1 MIDVLGPEKR
11 RRRTT
16 QEKIA
21 IVQQSFEPGMTV
33 SLVARQHGV
42 AASQLF
48 LWRKQYQE
56 GSLTAVAAGEQVVP
70 ASELAAA
77 MKQIKELQRLLGKK
91 TMENELLKEA
101 VEYGRGKKVDSARA
115 LIARG
120 WGVSLVSR
128 CLRVSR
134 AQLHVILRRTD
145 DWKDGRRS
153 RHSDDT
159 DVLLRIHHVI
169 GELPTYGYRRV
180 WALLRRQAELDGMPA
195 INAKRVY
202 RIMRQNALLLERK
215 TAVPPSKRA
224 HTGKVA
230 VKESNQRWCSDGF
243 EFRCD
248 NGEKLRV
255 TFALDCCD
263 REALHWAVTTG
274 GFDSET
280 VQDVMLG
287 AVERRFGNELPAS
300 PVEWLTDNG
309 SCYRANET
317 RQFAR
322 MLGLEPKNTAV
333 RSPESNGIAESFV
346 KTIKRDYISIMPKP
360 DGLTAAKNLAEA
372 FEHYNEWH
380 PHSALGYR
388 SPREYLW
395 QPASYF
401 SGASNT
407 RREVLLLWPQES
419 RSFLPLNLL
428 LP

>member
-1 MIDVLGPEKR
+1 MIVLILVFRLVIGEQMIDVLGPEKR

-128 CLRVSR
+128 CLRLSR

-145 DWKDGRRS
+145 DWMDGRRS
-153 RHSDDT
+153 RHTDDT

-215 TAVPPSKRA
+215 PAVPPSKRA
-224 HTGKVA
+224 HTGRVA

-243 EFRCD
+243 EFCCD
-248 NGEKLRV
+248 NGERLRV

-274 GFDSET
+274 GSNSET

-287 AVERRFGNELPAS
+287 AVERRFGNDRPSS

-388 SPREYLW
+388 SPREYLR
-395 QPASYF
+395 QRACNGLSD
-401 SGASNT
+401 N
-407 RREVLLLWPQES
+407 RCLEI
-419 RSFLPLNLL
+419 
-428 LP
+428 

>member
-11 RRRTT
+11 RRRSV

-70 ASELAAA
+70 ASELASA

-101 VEYGRGKKVDSARA
+101 VEYGRPKKVDSARA
-115 LIARG
+115 LVAGG
-120 WGVSLVSR
+120 WRISLVSR

-134 AQLHVILRRTD
+134 AQLHAMA
-145 DWKDGRRS
+145 RRS
-153 RHSDDT
+153 KGWQDHRCKRKPDDT
-159 DVLLRIHHVI
+159 EALARIHTVI
-169 GELPTYGYRRV
+169 GDLPTYGYRRV
-180 WALLRRQAELDGMPA
+180 WALLCRQSETDDMVVL
-195 INAKRVY
+195 NAKRVY

-215 TAVPPSKRA
+215 SAIPPSKRA

-230 VKESNQRWCSDGF
+230 VGESNQRWCSDGF

-263 REALHWAVTTG
+263 REALHWAASTG
-274 GFDSET
+274 GYDSET
-280 VQDVMLG
+280 VQNVMLG
-287 AVERRFGNELPAS
+287 AVERRFGKSLPAS

-309 SCYRANET
+309 SAYRSHQT

-322 MLGLEPKNTAV
+322 MVGLEPKHTAV
-333 RSPESNGIAESFV
+333 RSPESNGMAESFV
-346 KTIKRDYISIMPKP
+346 KTMKRDYISIMPKP
-360 DGLTAAKNLAEA
+360 DGLTAVKNLAEA

-388 SPREYLW
+388 SPREYLRRRT
-395 QPASYF
+395 
-401 SGASNT
+401 SNGLSDKKCM
-407 RREVLLLWPQES
+407 EI
-419 RSFLPLNLL
+419 
-428 LP
+428 

>member
-145 DWKDGRRS
+145 DWMDGRRS
-153 RHSDDT
+153 RHTDDT

-202 RIMRQNALLLERK
+202 RIMRQNALLLEQK
-215 TAVPPSKRA
+215 LAVPPSKRA
-224 HTGKVA
+224 HTGRVA

-274 GFDSET
+274 GFNSET

-322 MLGLEPKNTAV
+322 MLGLEPKNTAM

-388 SPREYLW
+388 SPREYLR
-395 QPASYF
+395 QRACNGLSD
-401 SGASNT
+401 N
-407 RREVLLLWPQES
+407 RCLEI
-419 RSFLPLNLL
+419 
-428 LP
+428 

>member
-1 MIDVLGPEKR
+1 M
-11 RRRTT
+11 
-16 QEKIA
+16 
-21 IVQQSFEPGMTV
+21 
-33 SLVARQHGV
+33 
-42 AASQLF
+42 
-48 LWRKQYQE
+48 
-56 GSLTAVAAGEQVVP
+56 
-70 ASELAAA
+70 
-77 MKQIKELQRLLGKK
+77 
-91 TMENELLKEA
+91 
-101 VEYGRGKKVDSARA
+101 DSARA
-115 LIARG
+115 LIAR
-120 WGVSLVSR
+120 GVSLVSR

-145 DWKDGRRS
+145 DWMDGRRS
-153 RHSDDT
+153 RHTDDT

-215 TAVPPSKRA
+215 PAVPPSKRA
-224 HTGKVA
+224 HTGRVA

-274 GFDSET
+274 GFNSET

-322 MLGLEPKNTAV
+322 MLGLEPKSTAV

-346 KTIKRDYISIMPKP
+346 KTIKRDYISVMPKP

-388 SPREYLW
+388 SPREYLR
-395 QPASYF
+395 QQ
-401 SGASNT
+401 ASNGLSDN
-407 RREVLLLWPQES
+407 RCLEI
-419 RSFLPLNLL
+419 
-428 LP
+428 

>member
-115 LIARG
+115 LIAQG

-145 DWKDGRRS
+145 DWMDGRRS
-153 RHSDDT
+153 RHTDDT

-215 TAVPPSKRA
+215 PAVSPSKRA
-224 HTGKVA
+224 HTGRVA

-274 GFDSET
+274 GFNSET

-322 MLGLEPKNTAV
+322 MLGLEPKSTAV

-346 KTIKRDYISIMPKP
+346 KTIKRDYISVMPKP

-388 SPREYLW
+388 SPREYLR
-395 QPASYF
+395 QQ
-401 SGASNT
+401 ASNGLSDN
-407 RREVLLLWPQES
+407 RCLEI
-419 RSFLPLNLL
+419 
-428 LP
+428 

>member
-21 IVQQSFEPGMTV
+21 IVQQGFEPGMTV

-195 INAKRVY
+195 INAKRIY

-215 TAVPPSKRA
+215 PAVPPSKRA
-224 HTGKVA
+224 HTGRVA

-274 GFDSET
+274 GFNSET

-346 KTIKRDYISIMPKP
+346 KTIKRDYISVMPKP

-388 SPREYLW
+388 SPREYLR
-395 QPASYF
+395 QQ
-401 SGASNT
+401 ASNGLSDN
-407 RREVLLLWPQES
+407 RCLEI
-419 RSFLPLNLL
+419 
-428 LP
+428 

>member
-153 RHSDDT
+153 RHTDDT

-215 TAVPPSKRA
+215 PAVPPSKRA
-224 HTGKVA
+224 HTGRVA

-243 EFRCD
+243 EFCCD
-248 NGEKLRV
+248 NGERLRV

-274 GFDSET
+274 GFNSET

-287 AVERRFGNELPAS
+287 AVERRFGNDLPSS

-346 KTIKRDYISIMPKP
+346 KTIKRDYISMMPKP

-388 SPREYLW
+388 SPREYLR
-395 QPASYF
+395 QRACNGLSD
-401 SGASNT
+401 N
-407 RREVLLLWPQES
+407 RCLEI
-419 RSFLPLNLL
+419 
-428 LP
+428 

>member
-21 IVQQSFEPGMTV
+21 IVQQSFKPGMTV

-101 VEYGRGKKVDSARA
+101 VEYGRAKKLDSARA

-388 SPREYLW
+388 
-395 QPASYF
+395 
-401 SGASNT
+401 
-407 RREVLLLWPQES
+407 
-419 RSFLPLNLL
+419 
-428 LP
+428 

>member
-1 MIDVLGPEKR
+1 MIVLILVFRLVIGEQMIDVLGPEKR

-153 RHSDDT
+153 RHSDDM

-202 RIMRQNALLLERK
+202 RIMCQNALLLERK

-248 NGEKLRV
+248 NGEKLQV

-263 REALHWAVTTG
+263 REALYWAVTTG

-346 KTIKRDYISIMPKP
+346 KTIKRDYISVMPKP

-388 SPREYLW
+388 SPREYLR
-395 QPASYF
+395 QQ
-401 SGASNT
+401 ASNGLSDN
-407 RREVLLLWPQES
+407 RCLEI
-419 RSFLPLNLL
+419 
-428 LP
+428 

>member
-1 MIDVLGPEKR
+1 LGPEKR

-120 WGVSLVSR
+120 WGVSFVSR

-134 AQLHVILRRTD
+134 AQLHVILRRAD

-153 RHSDDT
+153 RHTDDT
-159 DVLLRIHHVI
+159 DVLRRIHHVI

-180 WALLRRQAELDGMPA
+180 WALLRRQTELDGMPA
-195 INAKRVY
+195 INAKRIY

-224 HTGKVA
+224 HTGRVA

-274 GFDSET
+274 GFNSET
-280 VQDVMLG
+280 VQDVMPG

-322 MLGLEPKNTAV
+322 MLGLEPKSTAV

-346 KTIKRDYISIMPKP
+346 KTIKRDYISVIPKP

-388 SPREYLW
+388 SPREYLR
-395 QPASYF
+395 QRACNGLSD
-401 SGASNT
+401 N
-407 RREVLLLWPQES
+407 RCLEI
-419 RSFLPLNLL
+419 
-428 LP
+428 

>member
-274 GFDSET
+274 GFNSET

-322 MLGLEPKNTAV
+322 MLGLEPKSTAV

-388 SPREYLW
+388 SPREYLR
-395 QPASYF
+395 QQ
-401 SGASNT
+401 ASNGLSDN
-407 RREVLLLWPQES
+407 RCLEI
-419 RSFLPLNLL
+419 
-428 LP
+428 

>member
-145 DWKDGRRS
+145 DWMDGRRS
-153 RHSDDT
+153 RHTDDT

-195 INAKRVY
+195 INAKRIY

-215 TAVPPSKRA
+215 PAVPPSKRA
-224 HTGKVA
+224 HTGRVA

-274 GFDSET
+274 GFNSET

-388 SPREYLW
+388 SPREYLR
-395 QPASYF
+395 QQ
-401 SGASNT
+401 ASNGLSDN
-407 RREVLLLWPQES
+407 RCLEI
-419 RSFLPLNLL
+419 
-428 LP
+428 

>member
-215 TAVPPSKRA
+215 PAVPPSKRA
-224 HTGKVA
+224 HTGRVA

-243 EFRCD
+243 EFCCD
-248 NGEKLRV
+248 NGERLRV

-274 GFDSET
+274 GFNSET

-287 AVERRFGNELPAS
+287 AVERRFGNDLPSS

-388 SPREYLW
+388 SPREYLR
-395 QPASYF
+395 QR
-401 SGASNT
+401 ASNGLSDN
-407 RREVLLLWPQES
+407 RCLEI
-419 RSFLPLNLL
+419 
-428 LP
+428 

>member
-195 INAKRVY
+195 INAKRIY

-215 TAVPPSKRA
+215 PAVPPSKRA
-224 HTGKVA
+224 HTGRVA

-274 GFDSET
+274 GFNSET

-346 KTIKRDYISIMPKP
+346 KTIKRDYISAMPKP

-388 SPREYLW
+388 SPREYLR
-395 QPASYF
+395 QQ
-401 SGASNT
+401 ASNGLSDN
-407 RREVLLLWPQES
+407 RCLEI
-419 RSFLPLNLL
+419 
-428 LP
+428 

>member
-1 MIDVLGPEKR
+1 MIVLILVFRLVIGEQMIDVLGPEKR

-101 VEYGRGKKVDSARA
+101 VEYGPCKKVDSARA

-388 SPREYLW
+388 SPREYLR
-395 QPASYF
+395 QQ
-401 SGASNT
+401 ASNGLSDN
-407 RREVLLLWPQES
+407 RCLEI
-419 RSFLPLNLL
+419 
-428 LP
+428 

>member
-101 VEYGRGKKVDSARA
+101 VEYGRAKKLDSARA

-322 MLGLEPKNTAV
+322 ILGLEPKNTAV

-372 FEHYNEWH
+372 FEH
-380 PHSALGYR
+380 
-388 SPREYLW
+388 
-395 QPASYF
+395 
-401 SGASNT
+401 
-407 RREVLLLWPQES
+407 
-419 RSFLPLNLL
+419 
-428 LP
+428 

>member
-91 TMENELLKEA
+91 TMENELFKEA

-388 SPREYLW
+388 SPREYLR
-395 QPASYF
+395 QQ
-401 SGASNT
+401 ASNGLSDN
-407 RREVLLLWPQES
+407 RCLEI
-419 RSFLPLNLL
+419 
-428 LP
+428 

>member
-145 DWKDGRRS
+145 DWMDGRRS
-153 RHSDDT
+153 RHTDDT

-274 GFDSET
+274 GFNSET

-322 MLGLEPKNTAV
+322 ILGLEPKNTAV

-388 SPREYLW
+388 SPREYLR
-395 QPASYF
+395 QQ
-401 SGASNT
+401 ASNGLSDN
-407 RREVLLLWPQES
+407 RCLEI
-419 RSFLPLNLL
+419 
-428 LP
+428 

>member
-134 AQLHVILRRTD
+134 AQLPVILRRTD

-346 KTIKRDYISIMPKP
+346 KTMKEDYISIMPKP

-388 SPREYLW
+388 SPREYLR
-395 QPASYF
+395 QQ
-401 SGASNT
+401 ASNGLSDN
-407 RREVLLLWPQES
+407 RCLEI
-419 RSFLPLNLL
+419 
-428 LP
+428 

>member
-77 MKQIKELQRLLGKK
+77 IKQIKELQRLLGKK

-287 AVERRFGNELPAS
+287 AVERRFGSELPTS

-388 SPREYLW
+388 SPREYLR
-395 QPASYF
+395 QR
-401 SGASNT
+401 ASNGLSDN
-407 RREVLLLWPQES
+407 RCLEI
-419 RSFLPLNLL
+419 
-428 LP
+428 

>member
-195 INAKRVY
+195 INAKRIY

-388 SPREYLW
+388 SPREYLR
-395 QPASYF
+395 QQ
-401 SGASNT
+401 ASNGLSDN
-407 RREVLLLWPQES
+407 RCLEI
-419 RSFLPLNLL
+419 
-428 LP
+428 

>member
-1 MIDVLGPEKR
+1 MIVLILVFRLVIGEQMIDVLGPEKR

-243 EFRCD
+243 EFCCD
-248 NGEKLRV
+248 NGERLRV

-274 GFDSET
+274 GFNSET

-287 AVERRFGNELPAS
+287 AVERRFGNDLPSS

-346 KTIKRDYISIMPKP
+346 KTIKRDYISVMPKP
-360 DGLTAAKNLAEA
+360 DGLTAAKNLA
-372 FEHYNEWH
+372 
-380 PHSALGYR
+380 
-388 SPREYLW
+388 
-395 QPASYF
+395 
-401 SGASNT
+401 
-407 RREVLLLWPQES
+407 
-419 RSFLPLNLL
+419 
-428 LP
+428 

>member
-42 AASQLF
+42 AGSQLF

-120 WGVSLVSR
+120 WGVSFVSR

-153 RHSDDT
+153 RHTDDT
-159 DVLLRIHHVI
+159 NVLRRIHHVI

-180 WALLRRQAELDGMPA
+180 WALLRRQTEPDGMPA

-215 TAVPPSKRA
+215 PAVPPSKRA
-224 HTGKVA
+224 HTGRVA

-287 AVERRFGNELPAS
+287 AVERRFGSELPAS

-388 SPREYLW
+388 SPREYLR
-395 QPASYF
+395 QR
-401 SGASNT
+401 ASN
-407 RREVLLLWPQES
+407 VLSDNRCLEI
-419 RSFLPLNLL
+419 
-428 LP
+428 

>member
-56 GSLTAVAAGEQVVP
+56 GSLTAVVAGEQVVP

-195 INAKRVY
+195 INAKRIY

-215 TAVPPSKRA
+215 PAVPPSKRA
-224 HTGKVA
+224 HTGRVA

-274 GFDSET
+274 GFNSET

-346 KTIKRDYISIMPKP
+346 KTIKRDYISVMPKP

-388 SPREYLW
+388 SPREYLR
-395 QPASYF
+395 QQ
-401 SGASNT
+401 ASNGLSDN
-407 RREVLLLWPQES
+407 RCLEI
-419 RSFLPLNLL
+419 
-428 LP
+428 

>member
-11 RRRTT
+11 KRRTT

-145 DWKDGRRS
+145 DWMDGR
-153 RHSDDT
+153 HSHHTDDT

-215 TAVPPSKRA
+215 PAVPPSKRA
-224 HTGKVA
+224 HTGRVA

-274 GFDSET
+274 GFNSET

-322 MLGLEPKNTAV
+322 MLGLEPKSTAV

-346 KTIKRDYISIMPKP
+346 KTIKRDYISVMPKP

-388 SPREYLW
+388 SPREYLR
-395 QPASYF
+395 QQ
-401 SGASNT
+401 ASNGLSDN
-407 RREVLLLWPQES
+407 RCLEI
-419 RSFLPLNLL
+419 
-428 LP
+428 

>member
-101 VEYGRGKKVDSARA
+101 VEYGRAKKLDSARA

-380 PHSALGYR
+380 PH
-388 SPREYLW
+388 
-395 QPASYF
+395 
-401 SGASNT
+401 
-407 RREVLLLWPQES
+407 
-419 RSFLPLNLL
+419 
-428 LP
+428 

>member
-195 INAKRVY
+195 INAKRIY

-388 SPREYLW
+388 SPREYLR
-395 QPASYF
+395 QRACNGLSD
-401 SGASNT
+401 N
-407 RREVLLLWPQES
+407 RCLEI
-419 RSFLPLNLL
+419 
-428 LP
+428 

>member
-243 EFRCD
+243 ESRCD

-388 SPREYLW
+388 SPREYLR
-395 QPASYF
+395 QQ
-401 SGASNT
+401 ASNGLSDN
-407 RREVLLLWPQES
+407 RCLEI
-419 RSFLPLNLL
+419 
-428 LP
+428 

>member
-128 CLRVSR
+128 SLRVSR

-145 DWKDGRRS
+145 DWMDGRRS
-153 RHSDDT
+153 RHTDDT

-215 TAVPPSKRA
+215 PAVPPSKRA
-224 HTGKVA
+224 HTGRVA

-243 EFRCD
+243 EFCCD
-248 NGEKLRV
+248 NGERLRV
-255 TFALDCCD
+255 TFALDCSD

-274 GFDSET
+274 GFNSET

-287 AVERRFGNELPAS
+287 AVERRFGNDLPSS

-388 SPREYLW
+388 SPREYLR
-395 QPASYF
+395 QRACNGLSD
-401 SGASNT
+401 N
-407 RREVLLLWPQES
+407 RCLEI
-419 RSFLPLNLL
+419 
-428 LP
+428 

>member
-145 DWKDGRRS
+145 DWMDGRRS
-153 RHSDDT
+153 RHTDDT

-215 TAVPPSKRA
+215 PAVPPSKRA
-224 HTGKVA
+224 HTGRVA

-274 GFDSET
+274 GFNSET

-322 MLGLEPKNTAV
+322 MLGLEPKSTAV

-388 SPREYLW
+388 SPREYLR
-395 QPASYF
+395 QRACNGLSD
-401 SGASNT
+401 N
-407 RREVLLLWPQES
+407 RCLEI
-419 RSFLPLNLL
+419 
-428 LP
+428 

>member
-153 RHSDDT
+153 RHTDDT

-215 TAVPPSKRA
+215 PAVPPSKRA
-224 HTGKVA
+224 HTGRVA

-243 EFRCD
+243 EFCCD
-248 NGEKLRV
+248 NGERLRV

-274 GFDSET
+274 GFNSET

-287 AVERRFGNELPAS
+287 AVERRFGNDLPAS

-388 SPREYLW
+388 SPREYLR
-395 QPASYF
+395 QRACNGLSD
-401 SGASNT
+401 N
-407 RREVLLLWPQES
+407 RCL
-419 RSFLPLNLL
+419 
-428 LP
+428 

>member
-91 TMENELLKEA
+91 TMENEILKEA

-159 DVLLRIHHVI
+159 DVLLRIYHVI

-195 INAKRVY
+195 INAKRIY

-280 VQDVMLG
+280 VQDFMPG

-300 PVEWLTDNG
+300 PVEWLTDND

-346 KTIKRDYISIMPKP
+346 KTIKRDYISVVPKP

-388 SPREYLW
+388 SPREYLR
-395 QPASYF
+395 QRACNGLSD
-401 SGASNT
+401 N
-407 RREVLLLWPQES
+407 RCLEI
-419 RSFLPLNLL
+419 
-428 LP
+428 

>member
-1 MIDVLGPEKR
+1 MIVLILVFRLVIGEQMIDVLGPEKR

-120 WGVSLVSR
+120 WGVSFVSR

-153 RHSDDT
+153 RHTDDT
-159 DVLLRIHHVI
+159 DVLRRIHHVI

-180 WALLRRQAELDGMPA
+180 WALLRRQTELDGMPA

-215 TAVPPSKRA
+215 PAVPPSKRA
-224 HTGKVA
+224 HTGRVA

-243 EFRCD
+243 EFCCD
-248 NGEKLRV
+248 NGERLRV

-274 GFDSET
+274 GFNSET

-388 SPREYLW
+388 SPREYLR
-395 QPASYF
+395 QRACNGLSD
-401 SGASNT
+401 N
-407 RREVLLLWPQES
+407 RCLEI
-419 RSFLPLNLL
+419 
-428 LP
+428 

>member
-70 ASELAAA
+70 ASELAVA

-120 WGVSLVSR
+120 WGVSFVSR

-134 AQLHVILRRTD
+134 AQLHVILRRAD

-153 RHSDDT
+153 RHTDDT
-159 DVLLRIHHVI
+159 DVLRRIHHVI

-180 WALLRRQAELDGMPA
+180 WALLRRQTELDGMPA
-195 INAKRVY
+195 INAKRIY

-224 HTGKVA
+224 HTGRVA

-287 AVERRFGNELPAS
+287 AVERRFGSELPAS

-388 SPREYLW
+388 SPREYLRQW
-395 QPASYF
+395 ASDGL
-401 SGASNT
+401 SDN
-407 RREVLLLWPQES
+407 RCLEI
-419 RSFLPLNLL
+419 
-428 LP
+428 

>member
-1 MIDVLGPEKR
+1 MIVLILVFRLVIGEQMIDVLGPEKR

-195 INAKRVY
+195 VNAKRVY

-388 SPREYLW
+388 SPREYLR
-395 QPASYF
+395 QQ
-401 SGASNT
+401 ASNG
-407 RREVLLLWPQES
+407 
-419 RSFLPLNLL
+419 
-428 LP
+428 

>member
-120 WGVSLVSR
+120 WGVSFVSR

-153 RHSDDT
+153 RHTDDT
-159 DVLLRIHHVI
+159 DVLRRIHHVI

-180 WALLRRQAELDGMPA
+180 WALLRRQTELDGMPA

-215 TAVPPSKRA
+215 PAVPPSKRA
-224 HTGKVA
+224 HTGRVA

-243 EFRCD
+243 EFCCD
-248 NGEKLRV
+248 NGERLRV

-274 GFDSET
+274 GFNSET

-388 SPREYLW
+388 SPREYLR
-395 QPASYF
+395 QRACNGLSD
-401 SGASNT
+401 N
-407 RREVLLLWPQES
+407 RCLEI
-419 RSFLPLNLL
+419 
-428 LP
+428 

>member
-70 ASELAAA
+70 VSELAAA

-115 LIARG
+115 LIARR
-120 WGVSLVSR
+120 WGVSLVSC

-195 INAKRVY
+195 INAKRIY

-215 TAVPPSKRA
+215 PAVPPSKRA
-224 HTGKVA
+224 HTGRVA

-274 GFDSET
+274 GFNSET

-333 RSPESNGIAESFV
+333 RSSESNGIAESFV
-346 KTIKRDYISIMPKP
+346 KTIKRDYISVMPKP

-388 SPREYLW
+388 SPREYLR
-395 QPASYF
+395 QQ
-401 SGASNT
+401 ASNGLSDN
-407 RREVLLLWPQES
+407 RCLEI
-419 RSFLPLNLL
+419 
-428 LP
+428 

>member
-1 MIDVLGPEKR
+1 MIVLILVFRLVIGVQMIDVLGPEKR

-145 DWKDGRRS
+145 DWMDGRRS
-153 RHSDDT
+153 RHTDDT

-215 TAVPPSKRA
+215 PAVPPSKRA
-224 HTGKVA
+224 HTGRVA

-274 GFDSET
+274 GFNSET

-322 MLGLEPKNTAV
+322 MLGLEPKSTAV

-346 KTIKRDYISIMPKP
+346 KTIKRDYISVMPKP

-388 SPREYLW
+388 SPREYLR
-395 QPASYF
+395 QQ
-401 SGASNT
+401 ASNGLSDN
-407 RREVLLLWPQES
+407 RCLEI
-419 RSFLPLNLL
+419 
-428 LP
+428 

>member
-101 VEYGRGKKVDSARA
+101 VEYGRAKKLDSARA

-388 SPREYLW
+388 SPREYLR
-395 QPASYF
+395 QQAS
-401 SGASNT
+401 
-407 RREVLLLWPQES
+407 
-419 RSFLPLNLL
+419 
-428 LP
+428 